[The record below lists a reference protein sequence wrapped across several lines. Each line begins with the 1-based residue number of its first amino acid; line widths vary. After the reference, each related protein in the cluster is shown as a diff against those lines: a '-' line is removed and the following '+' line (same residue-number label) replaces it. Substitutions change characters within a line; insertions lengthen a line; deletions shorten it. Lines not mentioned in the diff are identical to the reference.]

1 MYFWKANLKPLN
13 CRVVTDSPNRMFNYV
28 VYSDASATRCGAHL
42 DINGEHVCNKQW
54 NLVERRK
61 SSTGREFSDSQS
73 ACRIIQV
80 GSMRSILNAIAL
92 SAPIMVIG
100 RFQPIVFMFLEARGF
115 FQWIVLLVII
125 IRFASFSLDFG
136 TQVVAGWIFFVQNL
150 EAEISLVVPPV
161 SLIARAVHF
170 LPVSRAF
177 ATIVVPFLAVVI
189 FLAHYF

>member
-42 DINGEHVCNKQW
+42 DINGEQVCNKQW

-80 GSMRSILNAIAL
+80 GSMRSILHAIAL
-92 SAPIMVIG
+92 EIFHFCAYNGIE
-100 RFQPIVFMFLEARGF
+100 LEL
-115 FQWIVLLVII
+115 QWIPRSEIERADYISRIIDLDNWQISADCFHVFTGSGVLSVDC
-125 IRFASFSLDFG
+125 FTSYYNKVCKFFS
-136 TQVVAGWIFFVQNL
+136 
-150 EAEISLVVPPV
+150 
-161 SLIARAVHF
+161 
-170 LPVSRAF
+170 
-177 ATIVVPFLAVVI
+177 
-189 FLAHYF
+189 